1 MSFSQAVSGLNA
13 ASSGLDSIGNNIA
26 NSATNGFKGAHA
38 SFADMFA
45 GSGVGLG
52 VNVAAVSQ
60 NFKDGAITRT
70 DRATDVAISGN
81 GFFRLLD
88 GNGDVVYSRDGEFHR
103 DKSGNLVNNQGM
115 MVTGFP
121 AGQDASGN
129 ATIQTGGIPQ
139 ILNIP
144 TDMMDAKASAKGELT
159 INLNSDD
166 KVPSVTTFDPDNPDS
181 YNFSTTMTTYDS
193 QGNTHEVAVYC
204 IKTDNNKWTVKAKDN
219 SDNAAVIQHLGNME
233 FDGNGKLLKMTAVD
247 KNGLP
252 IRDGGDPVI
261 DPVTNQPVL
270 DANGNP
276 VLDGGKPVLDKD
288 GNPVLDA
295 GGNPVLDGGKIIE
308 VKINNFNFDFNGL
321 NGANAGSI
329 TLDVGKT
336 RQQKVTESSVSKID
350 VDGYQSGEY
359 TSFKIENDGTIT
371 ASYSNQQK
379 RTVGKIALSS
389 FANNNGLA
397 SQGGNVWKATNASG
411 NPMDGVPGTGQFGNL
426 TGGAVEAS
434 NVDMSQELINMIVM
448 QRNYQSNS
456 QTIKTQDQMLQ
467 TLVNLR

>member
-38 SFADMFA
+38 SFSDMFA

-52 VNVAAVSQ
+52 VNVAAISQ
-60 NFKDGAITRT
+60 NFKDGSITRT

-88 GNGDVVYSRDGEFHR
+88 TNGDVVYSRDGEFHR
-103 DKSGNLVNNQGM
+103 DKGGNLVNNQGM
-115 MVTGFP
+115 MVSGFP
-121 AGQDASGN
+121 AGMDANGN
-129 ATIQTGGIPQ
+129 VSIQTGGIPQ
-139 ILNIP
+139 TLNIP

-166 KVPSVTTFDPDNPDS
+166 KVPAITTFDPDNPDS
-181 YNFSTTMTTYDS
+181 YNFSTTMTAYDS
-193 QGNTHEVAVYC
+193 QGNTHEIAVYFV
-204 IKTDNNKWTVKAKDN
+204 KTADNKWDVKAKD
-219 SDNAAVIQHLGNME
+219 STDKTSAIQNLGAME
-233 FDGNGKLLKMTAVD
+233 FDGNGKL
-247 KNGLP
+247 KNP
-252 IRDGGDPVI
+252 
-261 DPVTNQPVL
+261 
-270 DANGNP
+270 A
-276 VLDGGKPVLDKD
+276 
-288 GNPVLDA
+288 
-295 GGNPVLDGGKIIE
+295 
-308 VKINNFNFDFNGL
+308 DFTVAYKGL
-321 NGANAGSI
+321 NGADPGAIDLSLN
-329 TLDVGKT
+329 KT

-359 TSFKIENDGTIT
+359 TNFKIENDGTIT

-379 RTVGKIALSS
+379 RTVGKMALSS
-389 FANNNGLA
+389 FANPNGLA
-397 SQGGNVWKATNASG
+397 SQGSNVWKATNASG

-426 TGGAVEAS
+426 TGGALEAS

>member
-121 AGQDASGN
+121 AGQDAAGN
-129 ATIQTGGIPQ
+129 VTIQTGGIPQ

-166 KVPSVTTFDPDNPDS
+166 KVPSVSTFDPNNPDS

-193 QGNTHEVAVYC
+193 QGNAHEVAVYF
-204 IKTDNNKWTVKAKDN
+204 IKTGDNKWTVKAKDS
-219 SDNAAVIQHLGNME
+219 SDKAATVKDLGTME
-233 FDGNGKLLKMTAVD
+233 FDANGKLAKMQADDGTGTMTDVD
-247 KNGLP
+247 
-252 IRDGGDPVI
+252 
-261 DPVTNQPVL
+261 
-270 DANGNP
+270 
-276 VLDGGKPVLDKD
+276 
-288 GNPVLDA
+288 
-295 GGNPVLDGGKIIE
+295 
-308 VKINNFNFDFNGL
+308 NFDFAYNGL
-321 NGANAGSI
+321 NGAANGNI
-329 TLDVGKT
+329 TLDMSKT
-336 RQQKVTESSVSKID
+336 RQQKVSESSVSKID
-350 VDGYQSGEY
+350 IDGYQSGEY

-371 ASYSNQQK
+371 ANYSNQQK
-379 RTVGKIALSS
+379 RTVGKIALSA

>member
-166 KVPSVTTFDPDNPDS
+166 KAITAAFDADNPDT

-193 QGNTHEVAVYC
+193 QGNTHEVAVYF
-204 IKTDNNKWTVKAKDN
+204 IKTADNKWAVKAKDS
-219 SDNAAVIQHLGNME
+219 SDKTAAVQDLGNME
-233 FDGNGKLLKMTAVD
+233 FDGNGKLIGTA
-247 KNGLP
+247 
-252 IRDGGDPVI
+252 
-261 DPVTNQPVL
+261 
-270 DANGNP
+270 
-276 VLDGGKPVLDKD
+276 
-288 GNPVLDA
+288 
-295 GGNPVLDGGKIIE
+295 
-308 VKINNFNFDFNGL
+308 DFTLNYKGL
-321 NGANAGSI
+321 NGADNGTVDLSFN
-329 TLDVGKT
+329 KT

>member
-38 SFADMFA
+38 SFSDMFA

-52 VNVAAVSQ
+52 VNVAAISQ
-60 NFKDGAITRT
+60 NFKDGSITRT

-88 GNGDVVYSRDGEFHR
+88 TNGDVVYSRDGEFHR

-115 MVTGFP
+115 MVSGFP
-121 AGQDASGN
+121 AGMDANGN

-159 INLNSDD
+159 INLNSND
-166 KVPSVTTFDPDNPDS
+166 KVPAVTTFDPDNPDS

-193 QGNTHEVAVYC
+193 QGNTHEVAVYFV
-204 IKTDNNKWTVKAKDN
+204 KTADNKWDVKAKD
-219 SDNAAVIQHLGNME
+219 STDKASVIQDLGKME
-233 FDGNGKLLKMTAVD
+233 FDGNGKLVGTAD
-247 KNGLP
+247 FK
-252 IRDGGDPVI
+252 
-261 DPVTNQPVL
+261 
-270 DANGNP
+270 
-276 VLDGGKPVLDKD
+276 
-288 GNPVLDA
+288 
-295 GGNPVLDGGKIIE
+295 
-308 VKINNFNFDFNGL
+308 FDYKGL
-321 NGANAGSI
+321 NGANDGEIELS
-329 TLDVGKT
+329 LNKT

-359 TSFKIENDGTIT
+359 TNFKIENDGTIT

-379 RTVGKIALSS
+379 RTVGKMALSS
-389 FANNNGLA
+389 FANPNGLA

-426 TGGAVEAS
+426 TGGALEAS

>member
-38 SFADMFA
+38 SFSDMFA

-52 VNVAAVSQ
+52 VNVAAISQ
-60 NFKDGAITRT
+60 NFKDGSITRT

-88 GNGDVVYSRDGEFHR
+88 TNGDVVYSRDGEFHR

-115 MVTGFP
+115 MVSGFP
-121 AGQDASGN
+121 AGMDANGN

-144 TDMMDAKASAKGELT
+144 TDMMDAKASVKGELT
-159 INLNSDD
+159 INLNSND
-166 KVPSVTTFDPDNPDS
+166 KVPAVTTFDPDNPDS
-181 YNFSTTMTTYDS
+181 YNFSTTMTSYDS
-193 QGNTHEVAVYC
+193 QGNPHEIAVYFV
-204 IKTDNNKWTVKAKDN
+204 KTADNKWDVKAKD
-219 SDNAAVIQHLGNME
+219 SADTTASSVQDLGAME
-233 FDGNGKLLKMTAVD
+233 FNGNGKLVGTA
-247 KNGLP
+247 
-252 IRDGGDPVI
+252 
-261 DPVTNQPVL
+261 
-270 DANGNP
+270 
-276 VLDGGKPVLDKD
+276 
-288 GNPVLDA
+288 
-295 GGNPVLDGGKIIE
+295 
-308 VKINNFNFDFNGL
+308 DFTLAYKGL
-321 NGANAGSI
+321 NGA
-329 TLDVGKT
+329 LDGTIELSLNKT

-359 TSFKIENDGTIT
+359 TNFKIENDGTIT

-379 RTVGKIALSS
+379 RTVGKMALSS
-389 FANNNGLA
+389 FANPNGLA
-397 SQGGNVWKATNASG
+397 SQGSNAWKATNASG

-426 TGGAVEAS
+426 TGGALEAS

-467 TLVNLR
+467 TLVSLR

>member
-1 MSFSQAVSGLNA
+1 MSFSQAVGGLNA

-60 NFKDGAITRT
+60 NFKDGPISRT

-88 GNGDVVYSRDGEFHR
+88 SNGDVVYSRDGEFHR

-115 MVTGFP
+115 MVSGFP
-121 AGQDASGN
+121 AGTDANGDV
-129 ATIQTGGIPQ
+129 TIQTGGVPGGI
-139 ILNIP
+139 NIP
-144 TDMMDAKASAKGELT
+144 TDMMDAKASSKGELT

-166 KVPSVTTFDPDNPDS
+166 KKPTAATFDPDNPDS

-193 QGNTHEVAVYC
+193 QGNAHEVAVYF
-204 IKTDNNKWTVKAKDN
+204 IKTDDNKWSVKAMDS
-219 SDNAAVIQHLGNME
+219 SDKTATVQDLGNLE
-233 FDGNGKLLKMTAVD
+233 FDGNGKLVGTA
-247 KNGLP
+247 
-252 IRDGGDPVI
+252 
-261 DPVTNQPVL
+261 
-270 DANGNP
+270 
-276 VLDGGKPVLDKD
+276 
-288 GNPVLDA
+288 
-295 GGNPVLDGGKIIE
+295 
-308 VKINNFNFDFNGL
+308 DFKLNYNGL
-321 NGANAGSI
+321 NGADGGTIDLSLN
-329 TLDVGKT
+329 KT

-350 VDGYQSGEY
+350 IDGYQSGEY
-359 TSFKIENDGTIT
+359 TSFKIEDDGTIT

-389 FANNNGLA
+389 FANPNGLV
-397 SQGGNVWKATNASG
+397 SQGGNVWKASNASG
-411 NPMDGVPGTGQFGNL
+411 NPMDGVPGTGQFGKL
-426 TGGAVEAS
+426 TGGALEGS

>member
-38 SFADMFA
+38 SFSDMFA

-52 VNVAAVSQ
+52 VNVAAISQ
-60 NFKDGAITRT
+60 NFKDGSITRT

-88 GNGDVVYSRDGEFHR
+88 TNGDVVYSRDGEFHR

-115 MVTGFP
+115 MVSGFP
-121 AGQDASGN
+121 AGMDANGN

-144 TDMMDAKASAKGELT
+144 TDMMDAKASVKGELT
-159 INLNSDD
+159 INLNSND
-166 KVPSVTTFDPDNPDS
+166 KVPAVTTFDPDNPDS
-181 YNFSTTMTTYDS
+181 YNFSTTMTSYDS
-193 QGNTHEVAVYC
+193 QGNTHEVAVYFV
-204 IKTDNNKWTVKAKDN
+204 KTADNKWDVKAKDSTDKTSVVQN
-219 SDNAAVIQHLGNME
+219 LGAME
-233 FDGNGKLLKMTAVD
+233 FDGNGKLKGTA
-247 KNGLP
+247 
-252 IRDGGDPVI
+252 
-261 DPVTNQPVL
+261 
-270 DANGNP
+270 
-276 VLDGGKPVLDKD
+276 
-288 GNPVLDA
+288 
-295 GGNPVLDGGKIIE
+295 
-308 VKINNFNFDFNGL
+308 DFTLAYKGL
-321 NGANAGSI
+321 NGA
-329 TLDVGKT
+329 LDGTIELSLNKT

-359 TSFKIENDGTIT
+359 TNFKIENDGTIT

-379 RTVGKIALSS
+379 RTVGKMALSS
-389 FANNNGLA
+389 FANPNGLA
-397 SQGGNVWKATNASG
+397 SQGSNAWKATNASG

-426 TGGAVEAS
+426 TGGALEAS

-467 TLVNLR
+467 TLVSLR

>member
-166 KVPSVTTFDPDNPDS
+166 KAITAAFDADNPDT

-193 QGNTHEVAVYC
+193 QGNTHEVAVYF
-204 IKTDNNKWTVKAKDN
+204 IKTADNKWAVKAKDG
-219 SDNAAVIQHLGNME
+219 SDKAAAVQNLGTMD
-233 FDGNGKLLKMTAVD
+233 FDANGKLAKMQAD
-247 KNGLP
+247 
-252 IRDGGDPVI
+252 DGTGTMKD
-261 DPVTNQPVL
+261 VTS
-270 DANGNP
+270 
-276 VLDGGKPVLDKD
+276 
-288 GNPVLDA
+288 
-295 GGNPVLDGGKIIE
+295 
-308 VKINNFNFDFNGL
+308 FDFAFNGL
-321 NGANAGSI
+321 NGAGNGNIA
-329 TLDVGKT
+329 LDMGKT

>member
-121 AGQDASGN
+121 AGQDAAGN
-129 ATIQTGGIPQ
+129 VTIQTGGIPQ
-139 ILNIP
+139 ALNIP

-166 KVPSVTTFDPDNPDS
+166 KVPSVSTFDPNNPDS

-193 QGNTHEVAVYC
+193 QGNAHEVAVYF
-204 IKTDNNKWTVKAKDN
+204 IKTGDNKWTVKAKDS
-219 SDNAAVIQHLGNME
+219 SDKAATVKGLGTME
-233 FDGNGKLLKMTAVD
+233 FDANGKLAKMQADDGTGTMTDVD
-247 KNGLP
+247 
-252 IRDGGDPVI
+252 
-261 DPVTNQPVL
+261 
-270 DANGNP
+270 
-276 VLDGGKPVLDKD
+276 
-288 GNPVLDA
+288 
-295 GGNPVLDGGKIIE
+295 
-308 VKINNFNFDFNGL
+308 NFDFAYNGL
-321 NGANAGSI
+321 NGAANGNI
-329 TLDVGKT
+329 TLDMSKT
-336 RQQKVTESSVSKID
+336 RQQKVSESSVSKID
-350 VDGYQSGEY
+350 IDGYQSGEY

-371 ASYSNQQK
+371 ANYSNQQK
-379 RTVGKIALSS
+379 RTVGKIGLSA

>member
-121 AGQDASGN
+121 AGTDANGN
-129 ATIQTGGIPQ
+129 ITIQTGGVPQ
-139 ILNIP
+139 GINIP

-166 KVPSVTTFDPDNPDS
+166 KMPAVTTFDPDNPDS

-193 QGNTHEVAVYC
+193 QGNAHEVAVYF
-204 IKTDNNKWTVKAKDN
+204 IKTSDNNWTVKAKDS
-219 SDNAAVIQHLGNME
+219 SDTTATIKDLGTME
-233 FDGNGKLLKMTAVD
+233 FDPNGKLAKMQADDGTGTMKDVD
-247 KNGLP
+247 S
-252 IRDGGDPVI
+252 
-261 DPVTNQPVL
+261 
-270 DANGNP
+270 
-276 VLDGGKPVLDKD
+276 
-288 GNPVLDA
+288 
-295 GGNPVLDGGKIIE
+295 
-308 VKINNFNFDFNGL
+308 FDFAFNGL
-321 NGANAGSI
+321 NGAANGNI
-329 TLDVGKT
+329 TLDMSKT
-336 RQQKVTESSVSKID
+336 RQQKVSESSVSKID
-350 VDGYQSGEY
+350 IDGYQSGEY
-359 TSFKIENDGTIT
+359 TSFKIEDDGTIT

-389 FANNNGLA
+389 FANPNGLA

>member
-88 GNGDVVYSRDGEFHR
+88 TNGDVVYSRDGEFHR

-115 MVTGFP
+115 IVTGFP
-121 AGQDASGN
+121 AGLDANGN
-129 ATIQTGGIPQ
+129 ATIQTGGVPEGI
-139 ILNIP
+139 NIP
-144 TDMMDAKASAKGELT
+144 TDMMDAKASSKGTLT

-166 KVPSVTTFDPDNPDS
+166 KVPAVTTFDPDNPDS

-193 QGNTHEVAVYC
+193 QGNIHEVAVYFV
-204 IKTDNNKWTVKAKDN
+204 KTADNKWTVKAKD
-219 SDNAAVIQHLGNME
+219 STDKTSVVKELGTME
-233 FDGNGKLLKMTAVD
+233 FDANGKLSKMQADDGTGTMTDVD
-247 KNGLP
+247 
-252 IRDGGDPVI
+252 R
-261 DPVTNQPVL
+261 
-270 DANGNP
+270 
-276 VLDGGKPVLDKD
+276 
-288 GNPVLDA
+288 
-295 GGNPVLDGGKIIE
+295 
-308 VKINNFNFDFNGL
+308 FDFAFNGL
-321 NGANAGSI
+321 NGAANGNIS
-329 TLDVGKT
+329 LDMGKT
-336 RQQKVTESSVSKID
+336 RQQKVSESTVSKID
-350 VDGYQSGEY
+350 IDGYKSGEY

-371 ASYSNQQK
+371 ASYSNEQK
-379 RTVGKIALSS
+379 RTVGKIALSA

-411 NPMDGVPGTGQFGNL
+411 NPMDGVPGAGQFGNL

-434 NVDMSQELINMIVM
+434 NVDMSQELISMIVM

>member
-26 NSATNGFKGAHA
+26 NSATNGFKGGHA

-88 GNGDVVYSRDGEFHR
+88 TNGDVVYSRDGEFHR

-115 MVTGFP
+115 TVTGFP
-121 AGQDASGN
+121 AGMDANGN
-129 ATIQTGGIPQ
+129 VTIQTGGVPGA
-139 ILNIP
+139 LNIP
-144 TDMMDAKASAKGELT
+144 TDMMNAQASSKGELT
-159 INLNSDD
+159 VNLNSGDE
-166 KVPSVTTFDPDNPDS
+166 VPKTKPFNPGNEDT
-181 YNFSTTMTTYDS
+181 YNFMTTMTTYDS
-193 QGNTHEVAVYC
+193 QGNTHEVAVYF
-204 IKTDNNKWTVKAKDN
+204 IKNDKNEWSVKAVDN
-219 SDNAAVIQHLGNME
+219 SDPASTAATPLIKDLGDMK
-233 FDGNGKLLKMTAVD
+233 FDENGKLIGTAEF
-247 KNGLP
+247 KFP
-252 IRDGGDPVI
+252 Y
-261 DPVTNQPVL
+261 T
-270 DANGNP
+270 
-276 VLDGGKPVLDKD
+276 
-288 GNPVLDA
+288 
-295 GGNPVLDGGKIIE
+295 
-308 VKINNFNFDFNGL
+308 GL
-321 NGANAGSI
+321 NGAGNGEI
-329 TLDVGKT
+329 TLNMNKT
-336 RQQKVTESSVSKID
+336 RQQAVTESSVSKID
-350 VDGYQSGEY
+350 IDGYQSGEY
-359 TSFKIENDGTIT
+359 TSFKIEDDGTIV

-379 RTVGKIALSS
+379 RTVGKIALTS
-389 FANNNGLA
+389 FANPNGLI
-397 SQGGNVWKATNASG
+397 SQGGNVWKSSNASG
-411 NPMDGVPGTGQFGNL
+411 NPMDGVPGTGQFGKL

-434 NVDMSQELINMIVM
+434 NVDMSQELISMIVM

>member
-52 VNVAAVSQ
+52 VNVASVSQ
-60 NFKDGAITRT
+60 NFKDGSITRT

-115 MVTGFP
+115 IVTGFP
-121 AGQDASGN
+121 AGIDANGN
-129 ATIQTGGIPQ
+129 VVIQTGGVPTGI
-139 ILNIP
+139 NIP
-144 TDMMDAKASAKGELT
+144 TDMMDAKASSKGDLT
-159 INLNSDD
+159 MNLNSNDE
-166 KVPSVTTFDPDNPDS
+166 KITAAFDPDNPDT

-193 QGNTHEVAVYC
+193 QGNPHEVTVYFV
-204 IKTDNNKWTVKAKDN
+204 KTDDNKWSVKAKDS
-219 SDNAAVIQHLGNME
+219 SDKTAAVQDLGNME
-233 FDGNGKLLKMTAVD
+233 FDGNGKLTGTA
-247 KNGLP
+247 
-252 IRDGGDPVI
+252 
-261 DPVTNQPVL
+261 
-270 DANGNP
+270 
-276 VLDGGKPVLDKD
+276 
-288 GNPVLDA
+288 
-295 GGNPVLDGGKIIE
+295 
-308 VKINNFNFDFNGL
+308 DFQFTYQGL
-321 NGANAGSI
+321 NGANGGTIDLSFN
-329 TLDVGKT
+329 KT

-350 VDGYQSGEY
+350 IDGYQSGEY
-359 TSFKIENDGTIT
+359 TSFKIEDDGTIT
-371 ASYSNQQK
+371 ANYSNQQK

-397 SQGGNVWKATNASG
+397 PQGGNVWKATNASG

>member
-121 AGQDASGN
+121 AGQDAAGN
-129 ATIQTGGIPQ
+129 VTIQTGGIPQ

-166 KVPSVTTFDPDNPDS
+166 KVPSVSTFDPNNPDS

-193 QGNTHEVAVYC
+193 QGNTHEVAVYF
-204 IKTDNNKWTVKAKDN
+204 IKTGDNKWTVKAKDS
-219 SDNAAVIQHLGNME
+219 SDKAATVKDLGTME
-233 FDGNGKLLKMTAVD
+233 FDANGKLAKMQADDGTGTMTDVD
-247 KNGLP
+247 
-252 IRDGGDPVI
+252 
-261 DPVTNQPVL
+261 
-270 DANGNP
+270 
-276 VLDGGKPVLDKD
+276 
-288 GNPVLDA
+288 
-295 GGNPVLDGGKIIE
+295 
-308 VKINNFNFDFNGL
+308 NFDFAYNGL
-321 NGANAGSI
+321 NGAANGNI
-329 TLDVGKT
+329 TLDMSKT
-336 RQQKVTESSVSKID
+336 RQQKVSESSVSKID

-371 ASYSNQQK
+371 ANYSNQQK
-379 RTVGKIALSS
+379 RTVGKIALSA

>member
-38 SFADMFA
+38 SFSDMFA

-52 VNVAAVSQ
+52 VNVAAISQ
-60 NFKDGAITRT
+60 NFKDGSITRT

-88 GNGDVVYSRDGEFHR
+88 TNGDVVYSRDGEFHR

-115 MVTGFP
+115 MVSGFP
-121 AGQDASGN
+121 AGMDANGN
-129 ATIQTGGIPQ
+129 VTIQTGGVPQ
-139 ILNIP
+139 PLNIP

-166 KVPSVTTFDPDNPDS
+166 KVPTVTTFDPDNPDS
-181 YNFSTTMTTYDS
+181 YNFSTTMTAYDS
-193 QGNTHEVAVYC
+193 QGNTHEIAVYFV
-204 IKTDNNKWTVKAKDN
+204 KTADNKWDVKAKD
-219 SDNAAVIQHLGNME
+219 STDKTSVIQDLGPME
-233 FDGNGKLLKMTAVD
+233 FDGNGKLKGPA
-247 KNGLP
+247 
-252 IRDGGDPVI
+252 
-261 DPVTNQPVL
+261 
-270 DANGNP
+270 
-276 VLDGGKPVLDKD
+276 
-288 GNPVLDA
+288 
-295 GGNPVLDGGKIIE
+295 
-308 VKINNFNFDFNGL
+308 DFTVAYKGL
-321 NGANAGSI
+321 NGADPGAIDLSLN
-329 TLDVGKT
+329 KT

-359 TSFKIENDGTIT
+359 TNFKIENDGTIT

-379 RTVGKIALSS
+379 RTVGKMALSS
-389 FANNNGLA
+389 FANPNGLA

-426 TGGAVEAS
+426 TGGALEAS

>member
-52 VNVAAVSQ
+52 VNVAAVAQ
-60 NFKDGAITRT
+60 NFKDGSITRT

-115 MVTGFP
+115 IVTGFP
-121 AGQDASGN
+121 AGIDANGN
-129 ATIQTGGIPQ
+129 VVIQTGGVPQ
-139 ILNIP
+139 GVNIP
-144 TDMMDAKASAKGELT
+144 TDMMDAKASGKGELT

-193 QGNTHEVAVYC
+193 QGNSHEVTVYFV
-204 IKTDNNKWTVKAKDN
+204 KTADNKWSVKAKDTT
-219 SDNAAVIQHLGNME
+219 DPAATVQDLGNME
-233 FDGNGKLLKMTAVD
+233 FDGNGKLVGTAD
-247 KNGLP
+247 FK
-252 IRDGGDPVI
+252 
-261 DPVTNQPVL
+261 
-270 DANGNP
+270 
-276 VLDGGKPVLDKD
+276 
-288 GNPVLDA
+288 
-295 GGNPVLDGGKIIE
+295 
-308 VKINNFNFDFNGL
+308 FNYNGL
-321 NGANAGSI
+321 NGADSGTIDLSLN
-329 TLDVGKT
+329 KT
-336 RQQKVTESSVSKID
+336 RQQKVSESSVSKID
-350 VDGYQSGEY
+350 IDGYQAGEY
-359 TSFKIENDGTIT
+359 TSFKIEDDGTIT
-371 ASYSNQQK
+371 ANYSNQQK

-411 NPMDGVPGTGQFGNL
+411 NPMDGVPGTGQFGKL